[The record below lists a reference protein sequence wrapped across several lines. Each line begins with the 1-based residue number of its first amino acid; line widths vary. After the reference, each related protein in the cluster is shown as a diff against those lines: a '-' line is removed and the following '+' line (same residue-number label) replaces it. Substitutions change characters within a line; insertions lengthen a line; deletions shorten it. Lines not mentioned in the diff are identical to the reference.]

1 MIHPSYWID
10 NLLLNGPGNCF
21 AAGTNGCRDLS
32 AKTAWQD
39 VLACG
44 KACGKV
50 SEPSNRDIAWLAFSE
65 AQQVGCLQGCEG
77 CLVVWD
83 AGIHSLR
90 GVHH

>member
-1 MIHPSYWID
+1 MVLGTVLQLSQMGAMISV
-10 NLLLNGPGNCF
+10 
-21 AAGTNGCRDLS
+21 

-44 KACGKV
+44 KAYGQV

-65 AQQVGCLQGCEG
+65 AQQVGCLQGWEG
-77 CLVVWD
+77 CPMVWD

-90 GVHH
+90 GVCH